1 MIQNFKN
8 ICNDY
13 EAYYIQIQTIN
24 KMEEFK
30 QVRWELIKEELIEI
44 GDDPETLR

>member
-1 MIQNFKN
+1 LF
-8 ICNDY
+8 
-13 EAYYIQIQTIN
+13 EYYIQIQTIN

-30 QVRWELIKEELIEI
+30 QVRWELIKEELCEI

>member
-1 MIQNFKN
+1 V
-8 ICNDY
+8 
-13 EAYYIQIQTIN
+13 YYIQIQTIN

-44 GDDPETLR
+44 GDDSEALR